1 MWIAAS
7 LVGVCAILPPR
18 WLGWTGEVG
27 AILWIPLHPLA
38 HAGTAAREWLRPA
51 AREVPPAD
59 VLTLL
64 EERQELLGLV
74 ARLRIEL
81 ERAQEEIAALQAEP
95 APRAGDPRPIAATV
109 LGVGSDGGVI
119 RLNRGTRHGVSAGD
133 PVVEGGDRLV
143 GVVAAPVGASWCE
156 VFPAS
161 TRGGGS
167 IRARIVDRDGALRSL
182 VLLEPRGGSW
192 QGEIDES
199 VDLTEV
205 AVRLD
210 DPTWTSTAQG
220 LLIGE
225 VASSRAAP
233 ARPLR
238 VEIVVRPAAI
248 AGSADTL
255 VIRRLD
261 PTSPAEADRSELD
274 RSERNAP

>member
-1 MWIAAS
+1 LWIAAS
-7 LVGVCAILPPR
+7 LVGVCAVLPPR

-51 AREVPPAD
+51 SREAPPAD

-64 EERQELLGLV
+64 EERRELLGLV

-81 ERAQEEIAALQAEP
+81 ERAQDEIAALQAEP
-95 APRAGDPRPIAATV
+95 ASRSGDPRPIAATV
-109 LGVGSDGGVI
+109 LGVGAESGVI
-119 RLNRGTRHGVSAGD
+119 RLNRGARHGVSAGD

-161 TRGGGS
+161 TRGGAS
-167 IRARIVDRDGALRSL
+167 IRARIVDGEGLLRSL

-192 QGEIDES
+192 RGEIDES
-199 VDLTEV
+199 VDLAGV
-205 AVRLD
+205 SIRLD
-210 DPTWTSTAQG
+210 DPTWPATAQG
-220 LLIGE
+220 LLLGE
-225 VASSRAAP
+225 VASSRAA
-233 ARPLR
+233 ASRPLR
-238 VEIVVRPAAI
+238 VELVVRPAWI

-261 PTSPAEADRSELD
+261 PGAVADRAEPEPAS
-274 RSERNAP
+274 P